1 MVKRKAKWLGRGSAI
16 LGLLAALLVVFPPA
30 FSFAGECLSQSGDDA
45 YDPAGCAQAG
55 APAMAGSYSGD
66 DAYDPAAGG
75 LSATPSFSPRA
86 TLAVDSSHSGDD
98 AYDPAA
104 GGLSATPSFSPRPTS
119 AADSSYSG
127 DDAYDPAAGGLS
139 ADAASADCGLT
150 AGEIARRI
158 AARTP
163 GGFSGDDRYD
173 PAAGGIPELSVSA
186 STGVAGQLAACTPAA
201 LDALVAGFGPAQLLR
216 GL

>member
-1 MVKRKAKWLGRGSAI
+1 MLKRNAKWLGIGSAI

-30 FSFAGECLSQSGDDA
+30 FSFANECLSQSGDDA

-86 TLAVDSSHSGDD
+86 TL
-98 AYDPAA
+98 
-104 GGLSATPSFSPRPTS
+104 